1 MAPRRVR
8 PTRTPPRFLTRF
20 STLVGVFLAAVVATP
35 ALAQGQSKPI
45 AQYGDWSVYA
55 STSSPKVCYAISQ
68 PKTRLPEGLNR
79 DPAYFFVSTR
89 PGENVKN
96 EVSITV
102 GFPLKEDSDAT
113 LTVGS
118 LTLHLYTKD
127 QGAWV
132 RNVADETKL
141 VDAMRKGRDLTV
153 ESFSGRGNKT
163 TDKYSLS
170 GISQALD
177 RVAQEC
183 K

>member
-1 MAPRRVR
+1 M
-8 PTRTPPRFLTRF
+8 
-20 STLVGVFLAAVVATP
+20 LAVAVATP
-35 ALAQGQSKPI
+35 ALAQGQGQSRPI
-45 AQYGDWSVYA
+45 AQFGDWSVYA

-68 PKTRLPEGLNR
+68 PKSRLPEGLSR

-102 GFPLKEDSDAT
+102 GFPLKEGSDAT

-118 LTLHLYTKD
+118 LTLQLYTKD

-132 RNVADETKL
+132 RNVADEAKL
-141 VDAMRKGRDLTV
+141 VDAMRRGRDLTV
-153 ESFSGRGNKT
+153 ESISGRGNKT
-163 TDKYSLS
+163 TDRYSLS

>member
-8 PTRTPPRFLTRF
+8 PTRLSTRSLALFGAFLC
-20 STLVGVFLAAVVATP
+20 AAVATP

-45 AQYGDWSVYA
+45 AQFGDWSVYA
-55 STSSPKVCYAISQ
+55 STSTPKVCYAISQ
-68 PKTRLPEGLNR
+68 PKTRLPVGLSR

-96 EVSITV
+96 EVSITM
-102 GFPLKEDSDAT
+102 GFPLKDGSDAT
-113 LTVGS
+113 LSVGS
-118 LTLHLYTKD
+118 FTLQLYTKD
-127 QGAWV
+127 KGAWV

-141 VDAMRKGRDLTV
+141 VDAMRKGKDLTV
-153 ESFSGRGNKT
+153 VSTSVKGNQT

-170 GISQALD
+170 GIGQALD
-177 RVAQEC
+177 RATQEC

>member
-8 PTRTPPRFLTRF
+8 PTRLSTRFLT
-20 STLVGVFLAAVVATP
+20 LLGLFLSAVLATP
-35 ALAQGQSKPI
+35 ALAQPQPQSKPI
-45 AQYGDWSVYA
+45 AQFGDWSVYA
-55 STSSPKVCYAISQ
+55 STSSPEVCYAISQ
-68 PKTRLPEGLNR
+68 PKSRLPAGLNR

-102 GFPLKEDSDAT
+102 GFPLKEGSDAT

-118 LTLHLYTKD
+118 LTLQLYTKD

-132 RNVADETKL
+132 RNVADEAKL

-153 ESFSGRGNKT
+153 VSVSGKGNQT

-170 GISQALD
+170 GIAQALD
-177 RVAQEC
+177 RAAQEC

>member
-1 MAPRRVR
+1 MTPRRVR
-8 PTRTPPRFLTRF
+8 PTRRALRFLP
-20 STLVGVFLAAVVATP
+20 LLGVGLAAFAAAP
-35 ALAQGQSKPI
+35 ALAQQGQSKPI
-45 AQYGDWSVYA
+45 AQFGDWSVYA

-68 PKTRLPEGLNR
+68 PKTRLPAGLNR

-102 GFPLKEDSDAT
+102 GFPLKEGSDAT

-118 LTLHLYTKD
+118 LTLQLYTKD
-127 QGAWV
+127 KGAWV

-153 ESFSGRGNKT
+153 VSTSLKGNPT

-170 GISQALD
+170 GIGQALD
-177 RVAQEC
+177 RAAAEC